1 MRKASWAVT
10 SLGCLGGIGLV
21 ALAVPGRAAAEDT
34 YTLRLGTV
42 APDGSELGRNLR
54 AFTDE
59 VAQATGG
66 HLKLKWYFNGVAGDE
81 LEQGERI
88 AKGQLDG
95 SAGGQMLCNRLIP
108 SMMVT
113 RLPGVFQSRDEAG
126 DALDR
131 LKPTLDREAHERG
144 FVLLSTPGLGPDVI
158 FTKTPVR
165 SMAELRKL
173 KLWRWDLDEVGIAT
187 SRAMGLQI
195 VPLPLGEAA
204 RAYDEGRV
212 DGFLAIPLAALSF
225 QWSARARYVTDL
237 RGSYIWGCF
246 VVTDAAYDRLPAA
259 YKRALQDGAAK
270 ARERFEES
278 GRRIDEALLGGLFAR
293 QGVRTVPTSEGFRA
307 EYMAAARDA
316 RERVAGKFIPQKLM
330 DQVMQMLADYRL
342 ERPAQH

>member
-1 MRKASWAVT
+1 MGKATWAVT
-10 SLGCLGGIGLV
+10 GIVVAGL
-21 ALAVPGRAAAEDT
+21 AASRGASAEDGT
-34 YTLRLGTV
+34 YTFRLGTV
-42 APDGSELGRNLR
+42 APDGSELGRDLK
-54 AFTDE
+54 AFGED
-59 VAQATGG
+59 VANATGG
-66 HLKLKWYFNGVAGDE
+66 HVRLKFYWNGVAGDE

-88 AKGQLDG
+88 ARGQLDG
-95 SAGGQMLCNRLIP
+95 SAAGQMLCNRLMP
-108 SMMVT
+108 TMMVT
-113 RLPGVFQSRDEAG
+113 RLPGVFQSRDEAT
-126 DALDR
+126 DTLDR
-131 LKPTLDREAHERG
+131 LKPALDREAHQHG
-144 FVLLSTPGLGPDVI
+144 FVLLSAPGLGPDVI
-158 FTKTPVR
+158 LTKTPVR

-195 VPLPLGEAA
+195 VPLPLGEAG

-259 YKRALQDGAAK
+259 YKRALQDAAAR

-278 GRRIDEALLGGLFAR
+278 GRRIDEALLSGLFAR
-293 QGVRTVPTSEGFRA
+293 QGVHTVPTSESFRA

-316 RERVAGKFIPQKLM
+316 RERVAGKFVSQKLM
-330 DQVMQMLADYRL
+330 DQVMQLLADFRL
-342 ERPAQH
+342 ERPAQR